1 MAKAIRRSSGTAHQ
15 VGTMAHSHAWS
26 GPLPP
31 GSARFHADAAAAIA
45 VSDPS
50 GRIILWSSA
59 AQALWGYAPEEV
71 IGKSLTGLFTTDGA
85 ALLHR
90 DGRSVEARVRVSPL
104 VASERPG
111 GFLLTAEPQGAA
123 EARPGAQQPGDE
135 ALMRWVFE
143 QHPAHLGI
151 FDCEARGLK
160 QNRTMA
166 RATGLREEELRD
178 RRVSDLIPDASLIE
192 NERWIR
198 RVAATGDPAQREA
211 FLKVPGEPKAHA
223 WTVDY
228 FPLKDPIGR
237 VRAVGMTAYD
247 YSQQYESRERLA
259 LLGEART
266 RIGASLELEGT
277 ADELAELLVPRFA
290 DVASVDLFEAVFGG
304 ELPTFVASGPVL
316 LRRAAQRPEF
326 FAAGACPATG
336 ETRWHPPSSPVSRCV
351 ATGRAELHDFTDPQM
366 TRWFADDPTT
376 AAELRASGAHS
387 LITVPIRARGT
398 TLGAAAFLRHSASR
412 ESFTAVDLTVAED
425 LVARAA
431 ICLDNARRFTRERGI
446 ALLLQST
453 LLPRGPIMHPGAET
467 AARYLPA
474 DRATEAGGDW
484 FDVIPLPCTRV
495 GLVVGDVVGHG
506 IGASVTMGRLRTAVR
521 TLADIDLQPDE
532 LLTHLDD
539 MVTHPAEET
548 GDESGAGVV
557 GYDAIP
563 GDIGASC
570 LYAVYDPVSGTCTLA
585 RAGHPPP
592 VLVRPDGTAQVVD
605 VPAGPPLG
613 LGSLPFE
620 AAELTIPEGSL
631 LVLFTDGLVETRG
644 HDIDERIDEL
654 REALTRSAPSL
665 EELCDTVLESLHSE
679 TRTDDIALLVA
690 RTRVLGKEHVAEW
703 DVPADPAAVAETRKQ
718 VDERLTAWGLEEAA
732 FTTELVVSELVTN
745 AIRYGTEP
753 IRLRL
758 IKERSLICEVSDSS
772 STAPHLRR
780 ARDSDEGGRGLFLV
794 AELTQRWGTRYTSV
808 GKAIWAEQALVRSSR
823 TASSF

>member
-1 MAKAIRRSSGTAHQ
+1 MT
-15 VGTMAHSHAWS
+15 HSPAWF

-31 GSARFHADAAAAIA
+31 GSARIRVDAAAAIA

-50 GRIILWSSA
+50 GRIILWTNA
-59 AQALWGYAPEEV
+59 AQLLWGYAPEEV
-71 IGKSLTGLFTTDGA
+71 IGKSLTSLFTTDGA

-90 DGRSVEARVRVSPL
+90 DGRSVEAQVCVSPL
-104 VASERPG
+104 GASERPG
-111 GFLLTAEPQGAA
+111 GFLLTAQPRVSA
-123 EARPGAQQPGDE
+123 EARSSAQDPGDE

-143 QHPAHLGI
+143 QHPSHLGI
-151 FDCEARGLK
+151 FDCEARSLK

-166 RATGLREEELRD
+166 RATGLREDELRD
-178 RRVSDLIPDASLIE
+178 RRISDLIPDAPLIE
-192 NERWIR
+192 NDRWIR
-198 RVAATGDPAQREA
+198 QVASTGDPAQREA

-228 FPLKDPIGR
+228 FPLKDSVGR
-237 VRAVGMTAYD
+237 VRAVAMTAYD
-247 YSQQYESRERLA
+247 YSEQYESRERLS

-277 ADELAELLVPRFA
+277 AEELAELLVPRFA
-290 DVASVDLFEAVFGG
+290 DVVSVDLFEAVFGG
-304 ELPTFVASGPVL
+304 ELPAAVLSGPVL

-326 FAAGACPATG
+326 FAAGARPAPG
-336 ETRWHPPSSPVSRCV
+336 ETRWHPASSPVSRCV
-351 ATGRAELHDFTDPQM
+351 ATGRAELHDFTDPKV
-366 TRWFADDPTT
+366 TRWFADEPTT
-376 AAELRASGAHS
+376 AAELHACGAHS

-398 TLGAAAFLRHSASR
+398 TLGAAAFLRHGTSR
-412 ESFTAVDLTVAED
+412 ESFAADDLTVAED

-453 LLPRGPIMHPGAET
+453 LLPRGPITHPGAET

-474 DRATEAGGDW
+474 DRAAEAGGDW
-484 FDVIPLPCTRV
+484 FDVIPLPGTRV

-539 MVTHPAEET
+539 MVTHPVEET
-548 GDESGAGVV
+548 GDEADGGVA

-570 LYAVYDPVSGTCTLA
+570 LYAVYDPVSGTCALA

-592 VLVRPDGTAQVVD
+592 VLVRPDGTTQVLD

-620 AAELTIPEGSL
+620 ATEVNIPEGSL
-631 LVLFTDGLVETRG
+631 LALFTDGLVETRG

-654 REALTRSAPSL
+654 RRALARPVPSL
-665 EELCDTVLESLHSE
+665 EELCDTVLESLHSD

-703 DVPADPAAVAETRKQ
+703 DVPADAAAVAETRKL

-732 FTTELVVSELVTN
+732 FTMELVVSELVTN

-772 STAPHLRR
+772 NTAPHLRR
-780 ARDSDEGGRGLFLV
+780 AQVSDEGGRGLFLV
-794 AELTQRWGTRYTSV
+794 AELTQRWGTRYTSA
-808 GKAIWAEQALVRSSR
+808 GKTIWAERALGRSPR
-823 TASSF
+823 TAPSF

>member
-1 MAKAIRRSSGTAHQ
+1 
-15 VGTMAHSHAWS
+15 MAHSHARS

-31 GSARFHADAAAAIA
+31 GSAPLHVDTAAAIA
-45 VSDPS
+45 VSDSS
-50 GRIILWSSA
+50 GRIVLWSSA
-59 AQALWGYAPEEV
+59 AQALWGYGPEEV
-71 IGKSLTGLFTTDGA
+71 IGTSLTGLLTADGA

-90 DGRSVEARVRVSPL
+90 DGRSVEARVCLSPL
-104 VASERPG
+104 VASELPG
-111 GFLLTAEPQGAA
+111 GFLLTAEPQVAA
-123 EARPGAQQPGDE
+123 EARSGTQEPGDE

-143 QHPAHLGI
+143 QHPAHLGV
-151 FDCEARGLK
+151 FDCEARSLK
-160 QNRTMA
+160 QNHTMA
-166 RATGLREEELRD
+166 RATGLREDELRD

-192 NERWIR
+192 NDRWIR
-198 RVAATGDPAQREA
+198 RVAATGEPAQREA

-228 FPLKDPIGR
+228 FPLKDPVGR
-237 VRAVGMTAYD
+237 VRAVAMSAYD

-290 DVASVDLFEAVFGG
+290 DVVSVYLFEEVFGG
-304 ELPTFVASGPVL
+304 DLPASVPSGPVL

-326 FAAGACPATG
+326 LATGARPALG
-336 ETRWHPPSSPVSRCV
+336 ETRWHPASSPVSRSV
-351 ATGRAELHDFTDPQM
+351 ATGRAELHDVTDPQM
-366 TRWFADDPTT
+366 ARWFADAPAT
-376 AAELRASGAHS
+376 AAELRAGGAHS

-398 TLGAAAFLRHSASR
+398 TLGAAAFFRHGTSH
-412 ESFTAVDLTVAED
+412 ESFAADDLTVAED
-425 LVARAA
+425 VVARAA

-446 ALLLQST
+446 ALFLQST
-453 LLPRGPIMHPGAET
+453 LLPRGPIVHPGAET

-484 FDVIPLPCTRV
+484 FDVIPLPGTRV

-521 TLADIDLQPDE
+521 TLADLDLQPDE
-532 LLTHLDD
+532 LLTRLDD

-548 GDESGAGVV
+548 GDETDAGATD
-557 GYDAIP
+557 YNAIP

-592 VLVRPDGTAQVVD
+592 VLVCPDGTTQVVD

-620 AAELTIPEGSL
+620 ATELTIPEGSL
-631 LVLFTDGLVETRG
+631 LALFTDGLVETRG
-644 HDIDERIDEL
+644 HDVDDRIDEL
-654 REALTRSAPSL
+654 RNALARSVPSL

-690 RTRVLGKEHVAEW
+690 RTRLLRKEQVAEW
-703 DVPADPAAVAETRKQ
+703 GVPADAAAVAETRKL

-732 FTTELVVSELVTN
+732 FTMELVVSELVTN
-745 AIRYGTEP
+745 AIRYGNEP

-780 ARDSDEGGRGLFLV
+780 ARVSDEGGRGLFLV
-794 AELTQRWGTRYTSV
+794 AELTQRWGTRYTSA
-808 GKAIWAEQALVRSSR
+808 GKTIWAEQALGRSPR
-823 TASSF
+823 TVPSF